1 MTTATLPTTSASN
14 FDQARWN
21 QLVNSFYKKV
31 GFLHKQGYT
40 DAQIAPHIVYKV
52 DEQGRVRVSQQSNQA
67 LIDYPASIKSLNAWM
82 TSLGLRD
89 AQPAARVPAP
99 VPAVKPVQLV
109 LNLTPDM
116 LAGLAI

>member
-1 MTTATLPTTSASN
+1 MATATLPTTSASN

-21 QLVNSFYKKV
+21 QLVSSFYKKV

-40 DAQIAPHIVYKV
+40 DAQIAPHIVYKL
-52 DEQGRVRVSQQSNQA
+52 DEQSRVRVGQSNQA

-99 VPAVKPVQLV
+99 VPAAKPVQLV